1 MARNQWP
8 RYGIPIWEILLVCTV
23 FTNLQYCVGHANH
36 KKAEVDDCRSRL
48 QRAMGKRKRGGGF
61 EVVPV
66 GFSRGGGEH
75 GGAKSSGKSNLN
87 TLRQAHSSA
96 MRKKE
101 ESMHTLPECMSCG
114 KLPHTLSSGPCLH
127 HVHVFW

>member
-8 RYGIPIWEILLVCTV
+8 RYSYQYLGNSYSLYEPTV
-23 FTNLQYCVGHANH
+23 YCGTREPQKQKWTTVGP
-36 KKAEVDDCRSRL
+36 VV

-66 GFSRGGGEH
+66 GFSRGGGEY

-101 ESMHTLPECMSCG
+101 ESMHALPECMSCG
-114 KLPHTLSSGPCLH
+114 KLPHALSSGPCLH
-127 HVHVFW
+127 HVHVSW